1 MLAFTTEADMQPII
15 VGLAVAYA
23 AIAVALVAAS
33 KRPLLTRFIVALLW
47 LPIIVA
53 SMALGAVQA
62 AKRGGGNGPA
72 V

>member
-1 MLAFTTEADMQPII
+1 MQEAII

-53 SMALGAVQA
+53 SMALGAVQGFS